1 MGEGRVHGVEE
12 RCLLVQKNVR
22 VIGHSCRNR
31 INIFKESDAAVIDAD
46 PEKGICKLS
55 YVIHVRN
62 LLILILLWRFP
73 NLPER
78 ER

>member
-1 MGEGRVHGVEE
+1 MGEGRVHGIEE
-12 RCLLVQKNVR
+12 RCLLVKKNVR

-31 INIFKESDAAVIDAD
+31 INIFKESDAAVVDAD
-46 PEKGICKLS
+46 PEERICKLS

-62 LLILILLWRFP
+62 LLIIILLWRFR